1 MYLER
6 VEIVGFRGLNRL
18 SLPLDMNTVLVGE
31 NAWGKSSLLDALTLS
46 LGIETY
52 QYAFTPDD
60 FHRLPNEPEE
70 NGKKSLQIILTFT
83 ESRPGRH
90 RSYRFN
96 KIAPVWVENGD
107 DLKHI
112 YYRISAELD
121 EQKNVKTF
129 RYFLD
134 KEGKQIR
141 LPNGQTQEIIA
152 EIVRLY
158 PVLRLQD
165 ARFVRDLTSDVID
178 SHNNPHREAFNNKM
192 SELTKALVKNPDEL
206 SDEDLREGL
215 DAMQQLLGHY
225 FADHGSLLFKSRAHH
240 RKVNEPHVRG
250 WHALENINK
259 VLAKPNQRSIRLIIL
274 GMFSSILQ
282 SRGSVALDPY
292 ARPIVIVE
300 NPETRLHP
308 IMLSVAWGLLN
319 LFSLQRITTTNS
331 GELLSLAPLQS
342 VCRLVRDTDKV
353 AAYRVGDQ
361 QLHSDEE
368 RRISFHIRY
377 NRPSALFA
385 RCWLLVE
392 GETEIWLMNELAR
405 QCNYFFEAEGIK
417 VIEFAQCGL
426 KPLLK
431 YATYMGIEWHTL
443 VDGDE
448 AGKKYAATVKDFA
461 LKSNDAER
469 DRLTKLPALDME
481 HFLYKEGFRNV
492 YHDVAGVP
500 DNEKWPTRRVIIK
513 AIQRSS
519 KPDLALTVA
528 NNAAQRGVDS
538 IPSILKS
545 MFSRVAWLARGKAN

>member
-6 VEIVGFRGLNRL
+6 VEIAGFRGLNRL

-31 NAWGKSSLLDALTLS
+31 NAWGKTSLLDALTLS

-52 QYAFTPDD
+52 QYAFTAED
-60 FHRLPNEPEE
+60 FHRLPNEPE
-70 NGKKSLQIILTFT
+70 NSKKNLQIILTFT

-90 RSYRFN
+90 RSYRFR
-96 KIAPVWVENGD
+96 KLAPVWIANGD
-107 DLKHI
+107 ARKHI

-121 EQKNVKTF
+121 EQQNVKTF

-141 LPNGQTQEIIA
+141 LANGQTKAIIA

-165 ARFVRDLTSDVID
+165 ARFIPNLTTEVID
-178 SHNNPHREAFNNKM
+178 SHNEPHREAFNNKM
-192 SELTKALVKNPDEL
+192 SELTKALINNPDNL

-225 FADHGSLLFKSRAHH
+225 FADHGTLLFKSHLKH
-240 RKVNEPHVRG
+240 RKVSEPHIRG

-259 VLAKPNQRSIRLIIL
+259 ILAKPNQRNIRLIIL

-282 SRGSVALDPY
+282 SRGSVELDPY

-353 AAYRVGDQ
+353 AAYRLGDK
-361 QLHSDEE
+361 QLHAEEE

-405 QCNYFFEAEGIK
+405 QCNYFFESEGIK

-448 AGKKYAATVKDFA
+448 AGKKYAATVKEFA
-461 LKSNDAER
+461 AKRNDAER
-469 DRLTKLPALDME
+469 DRLTRLPALDME
-481 HFLYKEGFRNV
+481 HYLYKEGFRNV
-492 YHDVAGVP
+492 YHEVAGVP
-500 DNEKWPTRRVIIK
+500 DNEKWPVRRVIIK

-528 NNAAQRGVDS
+528 NNAAQRGIDA
-538 IPSILKS
+538 IPTLLKV

>member
-6 VEIVGFRGLNRL
+6 VEILGFRGRNRL

-52 QYAFTPDD
+52 QYAFTPED

-90 RSYRFN
+90 RSYRFH

-165 ARFVRDLTSDVID
+165 ARFVRDLASDVID
-178 SHNNPHREAFNNKM
+178 SHNSPHREAFNNKM

-225 FADHGSLLFKSRAHH
+225 FADHGSLLFKSRSRHS
-240 RKVNEPHVRG
+240 KVNEPHVRG

-331 GELLSLAPLQS
+331 GELLSLAP
-342 VCRLVRDTDKV
+342 
-353 AAYRVGDQ
+353 
-361 QLHSDEE
+361 SDEE

-519 KPDLALTVA
+519 KPDLALMVA

>member
-31 NAWGKSSLLDALTLS
+31 NAWGKTSLLDALTLS
-46 LGIETY
+46 LGIESY
-52 QYAFTPDD
+52 QYVFTPED
-60 FHRLPNEPEE
+60 FHRLPDEPE
-70 NGKKSLQIILTFT
+70 NSKKSLQIILTFT
-83 ESRPGRH
+83 EIRPGRH
-90 RSYRFN
+90 HSYRFR
-96 KIAPVWVENGD
+96 KLAPIWVENGD
-107 DLKHI
+107 ELKHI

-121 EQKNVKTF
+121 EAKNVKTF

-141 LPNGQTQEIIA
+141 LPNGQTNEIIA

-165 ARFVRDLTSDVID
+165 ARFMHKLTTDVID
-178 SHNNPHREAFNNKM
+178 PHNKPQREEFNSKM
-192 SELTKALVKNPDEL
+192 NALTKAFINNPYNL
-206 SDEDLREGL
+206 SDEDLKEGL

-225 FADHGSLLFKSRAHH
+225 FADHGSLLFKSNRHNHKA
-240 RKVNEPHVRG
+240 NEPHVRG

-259 VLAKPNQRSIRLIIL
+259 ILAKPNQRNIRLIIL

-353 AAYRVGDQ
+353 AAYRLGNK
-361 QLHSDEE
+361 QLQADEE

-405 QCNYFFEAEGIK
+405 QCSYFFEAEGIK

-431 YATYMGIEWHTL
+431 YATLMGIEWHTL

-448 AGKKYAATVKDFA
+448 AGKKYAATVKEFA
-461 LKSNDAER
+461 LRMNDTER
-469 DRLTKLPALDME
+469 DRLTRLPALDME

-492 YHDVAGVP
+492 YHDVAGVA

-519 KPDLALTVA
+519 KPDLALAVA
-528 NNAAQRGVDS
+528 NNAAQRGIDS
-538 IPSILKS
+538 IPSLLKS

>member
-6 VEIVGFRGLNRL
+6 VEIAGFRGLNRL

-31 NAWGKSSLLDALTLS
+31 NAWGKTSLLDALTLC
-46 LGIETY
+46 LGVDTY
-52 QYAFTPDD
+52 QYNFTADD
-60 FHRLPNEPEE
+60 FHRLPNEPE
-70 NGKKSLQIILTFT
+70 NSKKNLQIILTFT

-90 RSYRFN
+90 HSFRFQ
-96 KIAPVWVENGD
+96 KLAPVWIENGD
-107 DLKHI
+107 ELKHI

-121 EQKNVKTF
+121 EQQNVKTF

-134 KEGKQIR
+134 KEGKQLR

-165 ARFVRDLTSDVID
+165 ARFIRNLTTEVIEPK
-178 SHNNPHREAFNNKM
+178 NKPYREAFNSRM
-192 SELTKALVKNPDEL
+192 SELTEALVNNPNEL
-206 SDEDLREGL
+206 SDNDLREGL
-215 DAMQQLLGHY
+215 EAMEQLLSHY
-225 FADHGSLLFKSRAHH
+225 FANSGALLFKSHH
-240 RKVNEPHVRG
+240 HKHKTNEPHLRG
-250 WHALENINK
+250 WNALENINK
-259 VLAKPNQRSIRLIIL
+259 VLAKPNQRNIRLIIL

-282 SRGSVALDPY
+282 SRGSVALDRY

-308 IMLSVAWGLLN
+308 IMLSVAWGLFN

-331 GELLSLAPLQS
+331 GELLSLASLQS

-353 AAYRVGDQ
+353 AAYRIGDR
-361 QLHSDEE
+361 QLHADEE

-405 QCNYFFEAEGIK
+405 QCSYFFEAEGVK

-431 YATYMGIEWHTL
+431 YAILMGIEWHTL

-448 AGKKYAATVKDFA
+448 AGKKYAATVKEFA
-461 LKSNDAER
+461 TKRNDAER
-469 DRLTKLPALDME
+469 DRLTRLPAVDME
-481 HFLYKEGFRNV
+481 HFLYKEGFRHV
-492 YHDVAGVP
+492 YHEVAGVP

-519 KPDLALTVA
+519 KPDLALIVA
-528 NNAAQRGVDS
+528 NNAAKRGVDA
-538 IPSILKS
+538 IPSLLKS

>member
-6 VEIVGFRGLNRL
+6 VEIAGFRGLNRL

-31 NAWGKSSLLDALTLS
+31 NAWGKTSLLDALTLC
-46 LGIETY
+46 LGVETY

-60 FHRLPNEPEE
+60 FYRVPDEAE
-70 NGKKSLQIILTFT
+70 NSKKSLQIILTFT

-90 RSYRFN
+90 HSFRFH
-96 KIAPVWVENGD
+96 KLAPVWIENGD
-107 DLKHI
+107 QLQHI

-141 LPNGQTQEIIA
+141 LPTEQTQQIIA

-158 PVLRLQD
+158 PVIRLQD
-165 ARFVRDLTSDVID
+165 ARFLRNLTTDVID
-178 SHNNPHREAFNNKM
+178 PHDEPHREAFNSKM
-192 SELTKALVKNPDEL
+192 SELTSALINNPNDL
-206 SDEDLREGL
+206 SDDDLREGL
-215 DAMQQLLGHY
+215 EAMEQLLGHY
-225 FADHGSLLFKSRAHH
+225 FANRGALLFKSHSRYT
-240 RKVNEPHVRG
+240 KTSEPHVRG
-250 WHALENINK
+250 WQALENINK
-259 VLAKPNQRSIRLIIL
+259 VLAKPNQRNIRLIIL

-282 SRGSVALDPY
+282 SKGSAALDPY

-342 VCRLVRDTDKV
+342 VCRLVRDSDKV
-353 AAYRVGDQ
+353 AAYRIGEN
-361 QLHSDEE
+361 QLHADEA
-368 RRISFHIRY
+368 RRIAFHIRY

-405 QCNYFFEAEGIK
+405 QCHYFFEAEGIK

-431 YATYMGIEWHTL
+431 YATFMGIEWHTL

-448 AGKKYAATVKDFA
+448 AGKKYAATVKEFA
-461 LKSNDAER
+461 LRNNDSER
-469 DRLTKLPALDME
+469 DRLTRLPALDME
-481 HFLYKEGFRNV
+481 HFLYKEGFRHV
-492 YHDVAGVP
+492 YHEVAGVS

-528 NNAAQRGVDS
+528 NNAAQRGVDA
-538 IPSILKS
+538 IPSLLKG

>member
-1 MYLER
+1 M
-6 VEIVGFRGLNRL
+6 
-18 SLPLDMNTVLVGE
+18 
-31 NAWGKSSLLDALTLS
+31 
-46 LGIETY
+46 
-52 QYAFTPDD
+52 
-60 FHRLPNEPEE
+60 
-70 NGKKSLQIILTFT
+70 
-83 ESRPGRH
+83 
-90 RSYRFN
+90 
-96 KIAPVWVENGD
+96 
-107 DLKHI
+107 
-112 YYRISAELD
+112 
-121 EQKNVKTF
+121 
-129 RYFLD
+129 
-134 KEGKQIR
+134 
-141 LPNGQTQEIIA
+141 
-152 EIVRLY
+152 RLY

-165 ARFVRDLTSDVID
+165 ARFIPNLTTEVID
-178 SHNNPHREAFNNKM
+178 PHNEPRREAFNNKM
-192 SELTKALVKNPDEL
+192 SELTKALINNPDNL

-225 FADHGSLLFKSRAHH
+225 FADHGALLFKSHLKH
-240 RKVNEPHVRG
+240 RKVSEPHIRG

-259 VLAKPNQRSIRLIIL
+259 ILAKPNQRNIRLIIL

-282 SRGSVALDPY
+282 SRGSVELDPY

-353 AAYRVGDQ
+353 AAYRLGDK
-361 QLHSDEE
+361 QLHAEEE

-405 QCNYFFEAEGIK
+405 QCNYFFESEGIK

-448 AGKKYAATVKDFA
+448 AGKKYAATVKEFA
-461 LKSNDAER
+461 AKRNDAER
-469 DRLTKLPALDME
+469 DRLTRLPALDME
-481 HFLYKEGFRNV
+481 HYLYKEGFRNV
-492 YHDVAGVP
+492 YHEVAGVP
-500 DNEKWPTRRVIIK
+500 DNEKWPVRRVIIK

-528 NNAAQRGVDS
+528 NNAAQRGIDA
-538 IPSILKS
+538 IPTLLKV